1 MVFSAVFLVCDSS
14 AKLVI
19 CSVERDK
26 KITAA
31 NGIGDLYSYINAE
44 SILHYK
50 IKIHWT
56 EN

>member
-31 NGIGDLYSYINAE
+31 NGIGDLY
-44 SILHYK
+44 
-50 IKIHWT
+50 
-56 EN
+56 